1 MGRWCAVFIAAGALS
16 GCGLAETGTAAGA
29 GAASQAQQAASAKR
43 SEERVKQQIDDAY
56 SHAAE
61 QRAAA
66 DADAK

>member
-1 MGRWCAVFIAAGALS
+1 MGRWFAIYVATLALS

-29 GAASQAQQAASAKR
+29 GAASQAQEAASAKR
-43 SEERVKQQIDDAY
+43 TEERVKQQIDAAY
-56 SHAAE
+56 SDAAQ